1 MSGQNFYFT
10 LYNCNI
16 LLILMYNFNISKQ
29 GNIMIR
35 QKTTSL
41 FLLMMLLLVTDHYV
55 LGIVRS
61 KGIGVRGGGWSLKE
75 PPEYSTSGVSTSGMS
90 GHIFFFSRYQKNWFL
105 EASIGGVSSTMVSG
119 IVESETVTPFLF
131 GPFYNLFS
139 SRKESHL
146 QPYVG
151 AGLGAYLI
159 NRSVVGGSVRTEN
172 DTDLGLYLSSG
183 VNIMLGSRL
192 AINGDFKYHIVDI
205 NTESG
210 RDYNGIEYCIGLSY
224 MWGKKRE
231 MFLIEEIKVVVKDIY
246 PAYYQFYTTY
256 PLALVSIKNT
266 VDYPIEVNVHSNIEG
281 FSERSHES
289 GFVQIERNETKD
301 IPVLALLGPKLL
313 QVSRREPAVLDLK
326 VQGRAG
332 ATLVKSISARVVIH
346 NRNAWNGEID
356 RLRFFVTPEDELILK
371 LSRGVVNQMTSVDVS
386 ETKKFFTAK
395 ALFNELKKSGI
406 RYQADPNIPFYKD
419 DRVQFA
425 TETTELSTGDC
436 DDLVVLYSSLLES
449 VGLKTA
455 FVDVQNPEKEIA
467 HVYLIFD
474 SGLSPKQGEL
484 ISSNEKRFI
493 IRENS
498 MGNNTL
504 WIPVETTLIET
515 GFDKAW
521 KAGALQFLQEGIIR
535 EGLKKGWVKI
545 IDVH

>member
-1 MSGQNFYFT
+1 
-10 LYNCNI
+10 
-16 LLILMYNFNISKQ
+16 
-29 GNIMIR
+29 MIR
-35 QKTTSL
+35 QKTTIL
-41 FLLMMLLLVTDHYV
+41 FLLMMSLFVTDHYV

-75 PPEYSTSGVSTSGMS
+75 PPEYSLSGISTSGMS

-105 EASIGGVSSTMVSG
+105 EASIGGVSSTRISG

-131 GPFYNLFS
+131 GPFYNVFS

-146 QPYVG
+146 QPYLS
-151 AGLGAYLI
+151 AGLGAYII

-172 DTDLGLYLSSG
+172 DTELGLYLGGG

-192 AINGDFKYHIVDI
+192 AINGDLKYHVVDI
-205 NTESG
+205 KTESG

-231 MFLIEEIKVVVKDIY
+231 MFRIEEIKVVVKDIY
-246 PAYYQFYTTY
+246 PAYYQFYSTY

-266 VDYPIEVNVHSNIEG
+266 VDYPIEVNVRSNIEG
-281 FSERSHES
+281 FSERSQES
-289 GFVQIERNETKD
+289 GFVRIERDETKD
-301 IPVLALLGPKLL
+301 IPVLAILGPKLL
-313 QVSRREPAVLDLK
+313 QVSRREPAVLDLEVK
-326 VQGRAG
+326 GRAG
-332 ATLVKSISARVVIH
+332 ATLVKSISAQVVIH

-356 RLRFFVTPEDELILK
+356 RLRFFVTPDDELILQ
-371 LSRGVVNQMTSVDVS
+371 LSRGVVNQMTSVNVS

-395 ALFNELKKSGI
+395 ALFNELKQSGV
-406 RYQADPNIPFYKD
+406 RYQADPNISFYKD

-425 TETTELSTGDC
+425 AETTELGAGDC

-455 FVDVQNPEKEIA
+455 FVDVQNPEKEMA

-474 SGLSPKQGEL
+474 SGLSPNRSEL
-484 ISSNEKRFI
+484 ISSNEKRYI

-498 MGNNTL
+498 LGNNTL
-504 WIPVETTLIET
+504 WIPVETTLVAT
-515 GFDKAW
+515 GFDEAW
-521 KAGALQFLQEGIIR
+521 KAGALQYLQEGVIR
-535 EGLKKGWVKI
+535 EGIKNDWMKI
-545 IDVH
+545 IDVN